1 MHPSSHFHTKLLV
14 FLLCTLFSLHITPT
28 VHAQAFVPV
37 TTYNSASVFI
47 EGKAFYI
54 QSGISSA
61 AKTLQAFSIDLS
73 KSWNVTNPLYTKM
86 QDGIFSEATPNA
98 LLSDGESWFLVANTT
113 HSATYNVRTGAI
125 TYKASTFA
133 FNTSP
138 GLRAATD
145 PEKDNI
151 IIPNGAGTLPSAT
164 AVLNG
169 RSDTSY
175 LTLAF
180 TEIPPYGYSIAWSA
194 SAKTA
199 FFVGGLTG
207 GLPPPFFG
215 RWVNSV
221 NGTWQRIN
229 TAEDP
234 SGRDMACMVPA
245 YNGTKLILY
254 GGRTNTTTLSDIY
267 VYDVLASKWTQ
278 GSPGGLP
285 HARSSHAC
293 AVSGDYFI
301 GWGGV
306 QMAVVLPSQYTSVYN
321 LVTNTWVD
329 RYEAPPSKPT
339 TSAPKPTA
347 TTMTSSGST
356 SSPSV
361 PTSTSEPDPQRSR
374 AFERYGIP
382 IIAVVAVAV
391 AAGLL
396 FWLYRRNKAKKN
408 MAPLPSRAIIPL
420 DRQYDNDKN
429 NNYIPPPNSSSPHFP
444 KPPLAYNTK
453 QEFQQHAAT
462 YTAPLYSNNGHSP
475 ESACRQPQ
483 GNEVQA
489 HELLLKE
496 YEGRRQ
502 RQLEEQRDLEQR
514 IERHR
519 TELQMIKDQQR
530 ESSSTQGSTP
540 SLDRRGPQYWSMGSS
555 GDRELPDA
563 GWSQPQQTRGAQ
575 LYRQSRLG

>member
-1 MHPSSHFHTKLLV
+1 MSRFHTKLLV
-14 FLLCTLFSLHITPT
+14 LHLCILLSFHITPT
-28 VHAQAFVPV
+28 VHAQVFTPNL
-37 TTYNSASVFI
+37 TYDSASVFI
-47 EGKAFYI
+47 EGKALYI
-54 QSGISSA
+54 QAGMSTAGR
-61 AKTLQAFSIDLS
+61 TLQAFSIDLS
-73 KSWNVTNPLYTKM
+73 KSWNATSPLYAKM
-86 QDGIFSEATPNA
+86 KDGIYGAGIPNV
-98 LLSDGESWFLVANTT
+98 LLADGESWFLVANST
-113 HSATYNVRTGAI
+113 HSATYNIQTGAI
-125 TYKASTFA
+125 IYTASTLA

-138 GLRAATD
+138 ELRAAAD
-145 PEKDNI
+145 PENDNI
-151 IIPNGAGTLPSAT
+151 IIPNGAGTLASAT

-169 RSDTSY
+169 RSGKY
-175 LTLAF
+175 NLTLALLDV
-180 TEIPPYGYSIAWSA
+180 PAYGYSIAWSS

-199 FFVGGLTG
+199 FIFGGLVTNVLSG
-207 GLPPPFFG
+207 FFG
-215 RWVNSV
+215 RWISS
-221 NGTWQRIN
+221 GIN
-229 TAEDP
+229 TWERISATADDP
-234 SGRDMACMVPA
+234 SAREMACMVPA

-254 GGRTNTTTLSDIY
+254 GGRTSTTALSDIY
-267 VYDVLASKWTQ
+267 VYDVLASKWMQ

-306 QMAVVLPSQYTSVYN
+306 QMTVAVPSQYTSVYN
-321 LVTNTWVD
+321 LITNTWVD
-329 RYEAPPSKPT
+329 RYEPPPSKPT
-339 TSAPKPTA
+339 TSVPKPTA

-356 SSPSV
+356 PPPTL
-361 PTSTSEPDPQRSR
+361 PTSTSEPDPQQSR

-391 AAGLL
+391 VVGLL
-396 FWLYRRNKAKKN
+396 FWLYRRNKSRNNK
-408 MAPLPSRAIIPL
+408 APLPFRAIIPL

-462 YTAPLYSNNGHSP
+462 YTAPLHPNNGHSP

-555 GDRELPDA
+555 GDRALPDA

>member
-1 MHPSSHFHTKLLV
+1 M
-14 FLLCTLFSLHITPT
+14 
-28 VHAQAFVPV
+28 
-37 TTYNSASVFI
+37 
-47 EGKAFYI
+47 GKAFYI
-54 QSGISSA
+54 QSGISA
-61 AKTLQAFSIDLS
+61 ATNTLQAFSIDLS

-86 QDGIFSEATPNA
+86 PNGIFSEAIPNV
-98 LLSDGESWFLVANTT
+98 LLSDSESWFLVANST
-113 HSATYNVRTGAI
+113 HSATYNIRTGAI
-125 TYKASTFA
+125 IYKASTLA

-138 GLRAATD
+138 GLGAAAD
-145 PEKDNI
+145 PENDNI
-151 IIPNGAGTLPSAT
+151 IIPNGAGTLASST
-164 AVLNG
+164 ALLDG
-169 RSDTSY
+169 RSGKY
-175 LTLAF
+175 NLTLALLDV
-180 TEIPPYGYSIAWSA
+180 PSYGYSIAWSS

-199 FFVGGLTG
+199 FIFGGLVTNA
-207 GLPPPFFG
+207 LSPYFG
-215 RWVNSV
+215 RWISS
-221 NGTWQRIN
+221 GIN
-229 TAEDP
+229 TWERISATADDP
-234 SGRDMACMVPA
+234 SAREMACMVPA

-267 VYDVLASKWTQ
+267 VYDVLASKWKQ

-306 QMAVVLPSQYTSVYN
+306 QMAVIVPSQYTSVYN
-321 LVTNTWVD
+321 LITNTWVD

-339 TSAPKPTA
+339 TSVLKPTA

-356 SSPSV
+356 SSPTV
-361 PTSTSEPDPQRSR
+361 PISTSGPDPKKSR

-382 IIAVVAVAV
+382 IISVVVVAVV
-391 AAGLL
+391 VGLL
-396 FWLYRRNKAKKN
+396 FWLYRRNQARKN
-408 MAPLPSRAIIPL
+408 RAPLPSRAIIPL

-453 QEFQQHAAT
+453 QEFQQPVAT
-462 YTAPLYSNNGHSP
+462 HTASLYPNNGHSP

-519 TELQMIKDQQR
+519 AELQMIKDQQR

-540 SLDRRGPQYWSMGSS
+540 SLERRGPQYWSMGSN
-555 GDRELPDA
+555 GDRALPDA